1 MYLFLHIK
9 IWKSSKLILVS
20 LWIILL
26 IFAIFF
32 LYNNNHNNINKKSNT
47 NNVISKKSNQNI
59 STFLIKKE
67 RGLDKWKEKEYY
79 KVKEYYNKYIIWI
92 LSKKQVIEK
101 IKNLNSKI
109 YDIDYMI
116 KKFNIL
122 VKDR

>member
-1 MYLFLHIK
+1 M
-9 IWKSSKLILVS
+9 KSSKLILVS